1 MERKTTAETL
11 MLEKMPKCNC
21 GRDLETIFVCLKT
34 EQQCPD
40 SKTQKYYCVI
50 CSEEENK
57 HDHKPITIVTE
68 L

>member
-1 MERKTTAETL
+1 MEKKTTAETL

-34 EQQCPD
+34 EQQCPA
-40 SKTQKYYCVI
+40 SKNQKYYCLK
-50 CSEEENK
+50 CSQDDDK
-57 HDHKPITIVTE
+57 HDHRPIAIVNE